1 MNGRLNNSDYV
12 DHDPRARVSAKS
24 MLSLSK
30 HINRMHRA
38 NKSVYIRTRKD
49 RKKLDLPPNDF
60 DPESVENGLHHI
72 DMELHDLEQFMPE
85 EVYEVDDFDVDDML
99 LANQKLREKI
109 KDIVIVV
116 KEAIS
121 RAAAFKR
128 NVVTHR
134 APPTDPE
141 VKGKRKEIKAYQSQI
156 SQCSKYINN
165 LHVKIDSMDD
175 PERMEKHSSK
185 LNKLN
190 RDMRKL
196 EAHKAK
202 LQKQYDNQLQTMH
215 TLYSDPEL
223 KEKVT
228 KMTEKIAKMK
238 AHHEQLT
245 KEHKEDLKEQ
255 KKTLDEYAR
264 MNAKK
269 RALVNKKIAIKNNVP
284 SKEYFKKEYE
294 LQQEYEAMK
303 KRHEDFQQLLINQ
316 VSSHP
321 ICTLNHCYVGN
332 QTNR

>member
-1 MNGRLNNSDYV
+1 
-12 DHDPRARVSAKS
+12 
-24 MLSLSK
+24 
-30 HINRMHRA
+30 
-38 NKSVYIRTRKD
+38 
-49 RKKLDLPPNDF
+49 
-60 DPESVENGLHHI
+60 
-72 DMELHDLEQFMPE
+72 
-85 EVYEVDDFDVDDML
+85 
-99 LANQKLREKI
+99 
-109 KDIVIVV
+109 
-116 KEAIS
+116 
-121 RAAAFKR
+121 
-128 NVVTHR
+128 
-134 APPTDPE
+134 
-141 VKGKRKEIKAYQSQI
+141 
-156 SQCSKYINN
+156 
-165 LHVKIDSMDD
+165 MDD

-196 EAHKAK
+196 EAHKSK

-245 KEHKEDLKEQ
+245 KEHKEDLRQQ

-264 MNAKK
+264 LNAKK

-294 LQQEYEAMK
+294 LQEEYEAMK

-321 ICTLNHCYVGN
+321 I
-332 QTNR
+332 